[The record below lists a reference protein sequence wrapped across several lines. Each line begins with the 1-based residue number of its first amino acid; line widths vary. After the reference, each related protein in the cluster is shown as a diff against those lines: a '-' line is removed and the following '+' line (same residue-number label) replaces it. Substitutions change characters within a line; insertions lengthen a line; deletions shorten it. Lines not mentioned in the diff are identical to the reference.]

1 MPRDTAPASSSSDA
15 STPSPARNALTRV
28 ALVVNTGKPEAV
40 DAAKAVRRDIEA
52 HATLVG
58 EFDCSDG
65 GRCLGDDA
73 DLAIV
78 LGGDGTILGLA
89 RHALEAGVPV
99 LGINFGKLGFLAEFD
114 AGAFHRHAARLLTGH
129 STIREVAALDARVL
143 RDGTEIG
150 RQAAINDVAICNG
163 APFRMIELGLQIDGA
178 PTESAPRVAGD
189 GLIIATPTGS
199 TAYNSAAGG
208 PILEPTLAAMVV
220 TPIAAHSLSF
230 RPIVVPGSSCI
241 EVVAHRVN
249 RAEGHDPSAGT
260 CAVVDGQHTIP
271 LEMGDT
277 VRITVG
283 ERPLR
288 LVVNPERSYW
298 QTLIHKLRWAST
310 PGG

>member
-1 MPRDTAPASSSSDA
+1 MPNPAASS
-15 STPSPARNALTRV
+15 PQSPVRV

-40 DAAKAVRRDIEA
+40 DAAKAVRRDIET

-58 EFDCSDG
+58 QFDCSDDSQ
-65 GRCLGDDA
+65 CLGSGV

-114 AGAFHRHAARLLTGH
+114 AGAFHRHAATLLSGNT
-129 STIREVAALDARVL
+129 TIREVSALDARVL
-143 RDGTEIG
+143 RGGKEIA
-150 RQAAINDVAICNG
+150 RRSAINDVAICNG
-163 APFRMIELGLQIDGA
+163 APFRMIELGLQIDDA
-178 PTESAPRVAGD
+178 PAAPRVAGD

-199 TAYNSAAGG
+199 TAYNAAAGG

-230 RPIVVPGSSCI
+230 RPTVVPGASRI

-249 RAEGHDPSAGT
+249 RAVGHDPTAGT
-260 CAVVDGQHTIP
+260 CAVIDGQHTVP
-271 LEMGDT
+271 LEKGDT
-277 VRITVG
+277 VRVTIG

-298 QTLIHKLRWAST
+298 QTLIRKLRWANS